1 MWSSE
6 LNQVPTSASAIGAD
20 EPTDYDSYG
29 NKKQQRHEEIE
40 RKRVVSK
47 YTSVKR

>member
-6 LNQVPTSASAIGAD
+6 LNQVPTSAIGAD
-20 EPTDYDSYG
+20 GPSDYDSYG

-40 RKRVVSK
+40 RKRVVSE